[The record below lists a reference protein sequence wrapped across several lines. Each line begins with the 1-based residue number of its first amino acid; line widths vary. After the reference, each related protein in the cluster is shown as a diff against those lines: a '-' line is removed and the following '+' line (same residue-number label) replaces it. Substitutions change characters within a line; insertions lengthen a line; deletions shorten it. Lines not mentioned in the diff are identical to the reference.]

1 MASMNPLRAG
11 AFALALL
18 LALLVGGSG
27 GTAAAAEPSRYVVT
41 FAPGESLLV
50 AADAIGH
57 AGGTISNWF
66 EGLGIAIASS
76 PDLGFAPAVRSASAV
91 MGVDLEPAFRPDIEE
106 DGTSGEESLAGPTAA
121 DDLFPSQWHIRRVGA
136 DAAWPV
142 TAGSHRTVVA
152 VIDAGIAPDHP
163 DLAPNLVFATCFAVA
178 PGCDPY
184 PTPAVPGSHATRVA
198 GVVAAAF
205 GGGRAVGVGP
215 GLGLASYKVYEPD
228 GNIYA
233 DSIWNA
239 LLDASER
246 AFQVVNLSLGG
257 WTDVAHTRGEG
268 SAFLTATNRV
278 LEEVTRRGTLVVAAA
293 GNDWL
298 SYNGQIAGLLTLPPV
313 VTVSATGIRPQP
325 AFPQE
330 GAFDVLAYYST
341 WGAQVDIAAPGGDC
355 GPGTWTIKDGPGC
368 VQEYR
373 ILLTAATI
381 NPACAAT
388 HTCPT
393 GYARGTGTS
402 FAAPAVA
409 GAAALVRDVN
419 PDLTPRQV
427 KAILQRTAQPI
438 GDRLFFGH
446 GMLDVAAAVREA
458 AR

>member
-1 MASMNPLRAG
+1 MTATT
-11 AFALALL
+11 LL
-18 LALLVGGSG
+18 LLSSLLQAP
-27 GTAAAAEPSRYVVT
+27 TTPSRYVVV
-41 FAPGESLLV
+41 FAPGESLAV
-50 AADAIGH
+50 AADAIGR
-57 AGGTISNWF
+57 AGGTLSDWF
-66 EGLGIAIASS
+66 DGLGIAIASS
-76 PDLGFAPAVRSASAV
+76 PDPSFSAAAMAATAVT
-91 MGVDLEPAFRPDIEE
+91 GVDSEPAYRPDPAEDDASLEPA
-106 DGTSGEESLAGPTAA
+106 LAGPTPA
-121 DDLFPSQWHIRRVGA
+121 DDLFASQWHIRRVGA
-136 DAAWPV
+136 DAAWPI
-142 TAGSHRTVVA
+142 TSGSHRTVVA
-152 VIDAGIAPDHP
+152 VIDAGIAPNHP

-205 GGGRAVGVGP
+205 DGGRAVGVGP
-215 GLGLASYKVYEPD
+215 GLGLASYKVYDPD
-228 GNIYA
+228 GMIYLS
-233 DSIWNA
+233 SIWNA

-246 AFQVVNLSLGG
+246 GFQVVNMSLGA

-268 SAFLTATNRV
+268 SALITANNRV
-278 LEEVTRRGTLVVAAA
+278 AEEVTRRGTLVVVAA
-293 GNDWL
+293 GNDWM
-298 SYNGQIAGLLTLPPV
+298 SYNGQIAGILSLPPV

-325 AFPQE
+325 AFPQD

-355 GPGTWTIKDGPGC
+355 GPGTWTVKDGPGC

-373 ILLTAATI
+373 LLLTAATI

-419 PDLTPRQV
+419 PNLTPRQV
-427 KAILQRTAQPI
+427 KAILQQTAQPI
-438 GDRLFFGH
+438 GDRLLFGH

-458 AR
+458 TR